1 MSFDKLFF
9 HIHMSHAP
17 LSTYMRMYRRRAGFS
32 QEELSLLLG
41 LVSAANISRHEC
53 HRKVPSLRA
62 ALCYEII
69 CGAPVRDLFL
79 GEVCQLEKDI
89 RRRATSL
96 QAKWEKRPKSRMRDR
111 KLAALTRLV
120 GREPIALAA

>member
-1 MSFDKLFF
+1 
-9 HIHMSHAP
+9 
-17 LSTYMRMYRRRAGFS
+17 MRMYRRRAGFS

-53 HRKVPSLRA
+53 CRKVPSLRA

-79 GEVCQLEKDI
+79 GQVYRLEEDI

-96 QAKWEKRPKSRMRDR
+96 QAKWEKLPQSRMRDR
-111 KLAALTRLV
+111 RLAALKRLV
-120 GREPIALAA
+120 EREPISAAA